1 MEAPAPAAC
10 AAAPLAPPPPPPAEG
25 LPDLGC
31 PKCRWAAG
39 GCLQCR
45 RPGYRLRGG
54 APPAERRHVRREQLR
69 AERAVRGARRRP
81 AAAPPPPGAPAP
93 LAERLRH
100 HLGADAGAVGAKR
113 RRASGDVGEE
123 SREEKFRRSAAP
135 APPAVA
141 AAPHHHAPPS
151 DDEMRD
157 ATPAPASGDAS
168 PSPGGGSVEMGEA
181 AAARK
186 RPFLDALL
194 AETAA
199 RGAAR
204 SAGAPP
210 HAGLLASSGAKRRR
224 VSVSGAAGASPPR
237 SSGDVDSADPRVTT
251 WTPPVSPYGLL
262 EEELFEDPWRVL
274 VACVLLNK
282 TTAVQARRVVWELF
296 ARFPTAA
303 AAAAA
308 DATELEALEALLRP
322 LGLFR
327 KRAAG
332 LVRLSKE
339 YLETDWRDPEE
350 LYGIGEYAADAY
362 RIFCVSSA
370 ASLSCQSKQ
379 KTS

>member
-1 MEAPAPAAC
+1 
-10 AAAPLAPPPPPPAEG
+10 
-25 LPDLGC
+25 
-31 PKCRWAAG
+31 
-39 GCLQCR
+39 
-45 RPGYRLRGG
+45 
-54 APPAERRHVRREQLR
+54 VRREQLR
-69 AERAVRGARRRP
+69 AERSARDARRR
-81 AAAPPPPGAPAP
+81 AAATPPPPGAPAP

-113 RRASGDVGEE
+113 RRLSGDAGEE
-123 SREEKFRRSAAP
+123 ARKEKFRRSAAP
-135 APPAVA
+135 AASVPAPPA
-141 AAPHHHAPPS
+141 PDAPPS

-157 ATPAPASGDAS
+157 ATPAPSSSGVAS
-168 PSPGGGSVEMGEA
+168 PSPGGGSVEMGDA
-181 AAARK
+181 TAARK

-224 VSVSGAAGASPPR
+224 TSCSGAAAASPPR
-237 SSGDVDSADPRVTT
+237 SAAAADSADPRVTT

-303 AAAAA
+303 TAAAA

-339 YLETDWRDPEE
+339 YLETNWRDPED

-362 RIFCVSSA
+362 WIFARGRWRGARPADKDLRRYVEWLEATGGLGQGLERCA
-370 ASLSCQSKQ
+370 APASVAVE
-379 KTS
+379 